1 MRHAYDRFDFPS
13 PKGVPNGHRASQIV
27 SRFAGM
33 PVGAELADRWMYHVY
48 DLSRPRDQEA
58 FVDSPGA
65 PGEGNAGTEWQGTQL
80 TSSTVTIV
88 DTGFPAYLRILT
100 GATDGHGQQ
109 FQACVGAGGNTRT
122 LFDTSTM
129 EDLYF
134 SITCR
139 LSDANNNAATLEQS
153 RLFAG
158 FAPVDTS
165 VLAGVDDYIG
175 FAKADGSDVVKLV
188 ADQTSGVPVTGA
200 STSDNLFQLGTSGN
214 AAQSLVNEWFTMSF
228 LGQGLDRTAQ
238 EGTVYAFLDWHR
250 RLNNSTKHA
259 PTFVGSI
266 NLDTNSDVPGAAMCP
281 TIAFNAG
288 EATAKRLD
296 ISKVIVAGKYRLG
309 V

>member
-1 MRHAYDRFDFPS
+1 
-13 PKGVPNGHRASQIV
+13 
-27 SRFAGM
+27 
-33 PVGAELADRWMYHVY
+33 MYHVY
-48 DLSRPRDQEA
+48 DLAGPAGQEA
-58 FVDSPGA
+58 FVDSPGG
-65 PGEGNAGTEWQGTQL
+65 PNEGNAGSEWQGTQL
-80 TSSTVTIV
+80 TGSTVTIV
-88 DTGFPAYLRILT
+88 DTGFPAYMRVAT
-100 GATDGHGQQ
+100 GAADGQGQQ
-109 FQACVGAGGNTRT
+109 FQGCVGAAGNTRT

-139 LSDANNNAATLEQS
+139 LSDANNNAATLTQS
-153 RLFAG
+153 RLFCG

-175 FAKADGSDVVKLV
+175 LAKADGTDLVQLV
-188 ADQTSGVPVTGA
+188 ADQTSGVPVSGA
-200 STSDNLFQLGTSGN
+200 STTADLFNLGTSGN
-214 AAQSLVNEWFTMSF
+214 SAQSLVNEWFTMSF
-228 LGQGLDRTAQ
+228 LAQGLDRTAQ

-250 RLNNSTKHA
+250 RLNNSTKHV

-266 NLDTNSDVPGAAMCP
+266 NLDTNSDCPGAAMCP

-296 ISKVIVAGKYRLG
+296 ITKVIVAGKYRLG